1 MSNTMRAFLKFADLY
16 CGAGFGARGVVNAGG
31 VPVIAVDAWE
41 RAADTYKQNFPH
53 TTVFNS
59 RVEELDPHA
68 LAKENTIDLLLAS
81 PECTSHSVARGAR
94 PGCERSKETALHILP
109 WIDAFKPRWVI
120 IENVSRMASWAR
132 HSEVVEGIQRA
143 GYQVQPVLVNAANL
157 GVPQSRKRLFLLC
170 DRDGTPPT
178 QQQITPTVS
187 KNRTAAEILDPA
199 GTWQDKPLYLPG
211 RAKNTL
217 ERAERAITALGK
229 GVPFLIVYYGTDR
242 SGGWQPLTV
251 PLRTI
256 TTLDRFALVTWKGEE
271 PRMRMLQPQELVRAM
286 VGLESAHDISIG
298 SRRDRI
304 RLCGNGVCSPVLER
318 IIQVMCIDKLM
329 LPKPNLLTSI
339 GIPSTVEEIAEA
351 I

>member
-1 MSNTMRAFLKFADLY
+1 MRAFLKFADLY

-31 VPVIAVDAWE
+31 VPVIAVDAWD

-59 RVEELDPHA
+59 RVEELDPHV
-68 LAKENTIDLLLAS
+68 LAKESAIDLLLAS

-120 IENVSRMASWAR
+120 IENVSRMAAWTR
-132 HSEVVEGIQRA
+132 HSEVVEGIQLA
-143 GYQVQPVLVNAANL
+143 GYQVQPVLVNAAHL
-157 GVPQSRKRLFLLC
+157 GVPQSRIRLFLLC
-170 DRDGTPPT
+170 DREDMPPS
-178 QQQITPTVS
+178 QQQITAIVS
-187 KNRTAAEILDPA
+187 KSRTAAEILDTD
-199 GTWQDKPLYLPG
+199 GTWPDKPLYLPG

-217 ERAERAITALGK
+217 ERAERAIAALGE
-229 GVPFLIVYYGTDR
+229 GVPFLIVYYGTDH

-286 VGLESAHDISIG
+286 VGLGSFHDVSIG

-318 IIQVMCIDKLM
+318 IIQIMCIDATAM
-329 LPKPNLLTSI
+329 PAPNLLTNI
-339 GIPSTVEEIAEA
+339 DIPEAVEDIAEA
-351 I
+351 V